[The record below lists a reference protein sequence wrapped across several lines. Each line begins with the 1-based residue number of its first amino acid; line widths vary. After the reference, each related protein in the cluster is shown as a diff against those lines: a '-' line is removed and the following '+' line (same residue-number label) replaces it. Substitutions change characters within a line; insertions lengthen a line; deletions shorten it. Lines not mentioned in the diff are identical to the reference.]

1 MSETLLYVILL
12 KLSIQKS
19 DVHLDFPTDRE
30 KKDGEF
36 LEGNNRFEG
45 YSLELI
51 DGISKILGFQ
61 YRMELVPDGKYGSYN
76 KVTKKWDG
84 LVENNHTIL
93 NNNTKKNL
101 ILTKYPFQI
110 AYTYQIR
117 LMFEKVS
124 KITNVLKNH
133 RFFCDE
139 YLILDICRTSTLKI
153 DTYHLELRY
162 YKVDFFISSQKMA
175 LVQYCFNRKTGEPN

>member
-84 LVENNHTIL
+84 LVKHLLDRVSARHWSPQFKFIFIQNCPL
-93 NNNTKKNL
+93 NS
-101 ILTKYPFQI
+101 F
-110 AYTYQIR
+110 
-117 LMFEKVS
+117 
-124 KITNVLKNH
+124 
-133 RFFCDE
+133 
-139 YLILDICRTSTLKI
+139 
-153 DTYHLELRY
+153 
-162 YKVDFFISSQKMA
+162 
-175 LVQYCFNRKTGEPN
+175 